1 MHEVGKNKGIP
12 NMENVNS
19 QKEWEEK
26 WNEYLSSFYYY
37 PNYKLLVD
45 IFSTLGCR
53 HSFERHYLE
62 YICTKL
68 RE

>member
-26 WNEYLSSFYYY
+26 WNEYLSSFYY
-37 PNYKLLVD
+37 VV
-45 IFSTLGCR
+45 IS
-53 HSFERHYLE
+53 
-62 YICTKL
+62 
-68 RE
+68 